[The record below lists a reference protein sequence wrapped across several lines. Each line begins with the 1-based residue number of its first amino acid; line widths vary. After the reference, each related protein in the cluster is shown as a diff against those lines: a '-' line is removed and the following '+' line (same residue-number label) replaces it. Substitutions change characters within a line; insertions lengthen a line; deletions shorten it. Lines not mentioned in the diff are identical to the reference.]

1 MFCRPIIL
9 YLLNFITDTIQVTEG
24 RKSFPRGPHVGQPLG
39 YGPGERGSE
48 N

>member
-9 YLLNFITDTIQVTEG
+9 YLLNFITDTVQVTEG
-24 RKSFPRGPHVGQPLG
+24 RKYFTREPHVGQPLQ
-39 YGPGERGSE
+39 YGPVEHGSE